1 MVKMI
6 PNHVYGEGKV
16 ASPTDYVAVGISA
29 LTIFILLCG
38 TFFAHLIHGV
48 PEIKKKQVQLFV
60 LQTIA
65 SIIFL
70 LSLVISLNLIKSKH
84 RHIWHSCY
92 LWTVWLGG
100 PCGFGLLMSCRIAQA
115 HRLYYLFVKRRLPP
129 IKPYQLV
136 PLILIPWVG
145 IAALV
150 QAKRPFNIYC
160 HLGNQWVISWALLHH
175 FYLFVLVGITWKIR
189 HIEFQFDEFK
199 ELVKGVT
206 VTLIF
211 LGVWIAIYVAN
222 EVHHEKTASL
232 MVASR
237 FTLMLTANVMVLS
250 FFFMSMSR
258 PLFNQLS
265 MRKRESDKF
274 ETMGQVLGIP
284 DSGLLFPTGLPLN
297 LDEPIEKLL
306 EQKKFRH
313 SFMAFADSRM
323 AGESVHFYDE
333 VHELNKIPITDTARR
348 IYLSG
353 HIIEQHISV
362 GSPMEINISHQMR
375 QEVLNT
381 TDLAHPDLFKH
392 AINEMVQLMRMNLEK
407 DYWSSPFY
415 LQFKE
420 EIKAEVEVSE
430 PLENIT
436 SWNCSPK
443 VSSVNAVDDPFHQD
457 SLTKNSEAQYQFS
470 LQINKDSAEETS
482 SQSSQTNFLSSSRCS
497 FANFSSNKRGWS

>member
-1 MVKMI
+1 M
-6 PNHVYGEGKV
+6 G
-16 ASPTDYVAVGISA
+16 
-29 LTIFILLCG
+29 
-38 TFFAHLIHGV
+38 
-48 PEIKKKQVQLFV
+48 
-60 LQTIA
+60 
-65 SIIFL
+65 
-70 LSLVISLNLIKSKH
+70 
-84 RHIWHSCY
+84 
-92 LWTVWLGG
+92 
-100 PCGFGLLMSCRIAQA
+100 CRIAQA

-129 IKPYQLV
+129 FKPYQLV

-145 IAALV
+145 VASLF

-160 HLGNQWVISWALLHH
+160 HLGIEWVISLALLHF

-189 HIEFQFDEFK
+189 HIEFKFDEFK
-199 ELVKGVT
+199 ELVKGVAI
-206 VTLIF
+206 TLIF
-211 LGVWIAIYVAN
+211 LGVWIAFYIAN
-222 EVHHEKTASL
+222 EVHHEETTSL

-237 FTLMLTANVMVLS
+237 FTLMLTANIVVLS
-250 FFFMSMSR
+250 FFLMSMSR

-265 MRKRESDKF
+265 TRKRESDNF

-284 DSGLLFPTGLPLN
+284 DSGLLFPTGMPLN

-306 EQKKFRH
+306 DQKKFRH

-333 VHELNKIPITDTARR
+333 VHELNKIPIADTARR

-353 HIIEQHISV
+353 HIIEQYISV

-392 AINEMVQLMRMNLEK
+392 AINEMVQLIRMNLEK
-407 DYWSSPFY
+407 DYWSSLFY
-415 LQFKE
+415 LQLKE
-420 EIKAEVEVSE
+420 EMKAEVELSE

-443 VSSVNAVDDPFHQD
+443 VSSVNAADDPFHQD
-457 SLTKNSEAQYQFS
+457 SLTKNSEGGYQSS
-470 LQINKDSAEETS
+470 LQSNKDSAEETS
-482 SQSSQTNFLSSSRCS
+482 SQSSQTKFTV
-497 FANFSSNKRGWS
+497 

>member
-145 IAALV
+145 IAA
-150 QAKRPFNIYC
+150 R
-160 HLGNQWVISWALLHH
+160 
-175 FYLFVLVGITWKIR
+175 
-189 HIEFQFDEFK
+189 
-199 ELVKGVT
+199 
-206 VTLIF
+206 
-211 LGVWIAIYVAN
+211 VWIAIYVAN

-362 GSPMEINISHQMR
+362 GMDQLKWFESLFSVGSPMEINISHQMR